1 MIDSD
6 ENEKNERTCRSLR
19 QHHVF
24 SEWTAFHSASV
35 WNFRILRKKKGTE
48 GIKSF
53 VALTT

>member
-53 VALTT
+53 VAQTT